1 MWRARKEVKP
11 MTKKTSKIISEET
24 RPIII
29 FLILLIVI
37 IVVFSFWH
45 DQFVTRRNITNLL
58 KHVSISSMFALGA
71 TFVIVVG
78 HFDLSFH
85 MVCSLSGLTTSY
97 LIAENIH
104 VLPSIF
110 TGLLVGAI
118 FGFVNGVAIGKLRM
132 PDIVTTIG
140 TGAVAWGFA
149 WIYSD
154 GSYIWKNALTSGI
167 LLINDAVILG
177 IPFPVILMLI
187 LYVITYLILH
197 RSRYGRGFYS
207 TGENRVVAIFSG
219 LNVTAYI
226 VAAFTICAV
235 ATSLGAI
242 MSNASQGAGSVRV
255 GMVFLLP
262 AYATAFLG
270 SAVFKKP
277 TIYGTFLAAL
287 FIGVMLNGFTL
298 LAVPYYYSDFI
309 IGIVLI
315 IALSLSSEGMLKQTR
330 KRASSVLE
338 LSKEAA
344 S

>member
-1 MWRARKEVKP
+1 
-11 MTKKTSKIISEET
+11 MTKKTIKILSEDA
-24 RPIII
+24 RPIVI
-29 FLILLIVI
+29 FLILLVMI

-45 DQFVTRRNITNLL
+45 EQFMTRRNITNLL

-71 TFVIVVG
+71 TFVVVVG

-85 MVCSLSGLTTSY
+85 MVCSLSGMTTSY
-97 LIAENIH
+97 MIAKDIH
-104 VLPSIF
+104 VLPSIL
-110 TGLLVGAI
+110 TGLLVGAV
-118 FGFVNGVAIGKLRM
+118 FGVVNGVAVGKLRM

-154 GSYIWKNALTSGI
+154 GAYIWENALTSGI
-167 LLINDAVILG
+167 LEINDAIVFG
-177 IPFPVILMLI
+177 VPFPVILMI
-187 LYVITYLILH
+187 SMYVIAYLILH
-197 RSRYGRGFYS
+197 RSRHGRGFYS

-226 VAAFTICAV
+226 IAAFMVCAV
-235 ATSLGAI
+235 LTSLGAI
-242 MSNASQGAGSVRV
+242 MGNASQGSGSVRV

-270 SAVFKKP
+270 NAVFKRP

-287 FIGVMLNGFTL
+287 FIGAMLNGFTL
-298 LAVPYYYSDFI
+298 LAMPYYYSDFI

-315 IALSLSSEGMLKQTR
+315 IALSLSSDVVLRKRTG
-330 KRASSVLE
+330 KRASNVAD
-338 LSKEAA
+338 LSKEVA